1 MSSASRA
8 ARAINEVL
16 QLPDQD
22 QQSLLEVI
30 EDYFTVHDTPNSDS
44 DMSDQEDEDI
54 DLEDCI
60 KKLYIIDIIIG
71 HNKSLR
77 HSKS

>member
-30 EDYFTVHDTPNSDS
+30 EDYFTVHDTPDSDS
-44 DMSDQEDEDI
+44 DMSDQENEDI
-54 DLEDCI
+54 DLEDCS
-60 KKLYIIDIIIG
+60 KKLYIQ
-71 HNKSLR
+71 HN
-77 HSKS
+77 